1 VIERITKTFKNINA
15 MDNIVAASMENID
28 AEYEALVAESSL
40 VTV

>member
-1 VIERITKTFKNINA
+1 MIEQIIKRLKQINA

-28 AEYEALVAESSL
+28 AEYEALVAEFSL